1 MTIRHSIITL
11 LFLLCTSFAQANSF
25 AAVKS
30 FLPGSYQ
37 QILTE
42 KANQGFMLVIWS
54 LDCSTCIKDMELL
67 SSIHK
72 TKPNLQIILLSTDE
86 LSASTEIV
94 KLLDKYQLADVE
106 SWVFADDNS
115 QKLRYEIDPG
125 WYSELPRTYFYSA
138 HHQRDAVSGAL
149 KAEDY
154 QNRFKKMGL

>member
-1 MTIRHSIITL
+1 MLIKTFLTAL
-11 LFLLCTSFAQANSF
+11 LFTLNTLTVF
-25 AAVKS
+25 AAPATIKAFV
-30 FLPGSYQ
+30 PGSYQ

-72 TKPNLQIILLSTDE
+72 SRPALQIVMLSTDE
-86 LSASTEIV
+86 PASTPEIQ
-94 KLLDKYQLADVE
+94 KLLEKYQLAE
-106 SWVFADDNS
+106 LENWVFADDNS

-125 WYSELPRTYFYSA
+125 WYSELPRTYFFAKS
-138 HHQRDAVSGAL
+138 HQREAVSGAL

-154 QNRFKKMGL
+154 NARFSKLQL